1 MPDSA
6 PAANPKA
13 AREAIEIP
21 KPKPQEIEE
30 APLNSF
36 SYIEALK
43 EQVGFSSGK
52 ESELKHQHMD
62 WSQKYY
68 LKWFMFGFVLLI
80 NVIWTVGIF
89 RILVDWFSRL
99 WLSPRQQRPYYSRIN
114 LDWEFCGASGYRS
127 STSFS
132 GRDQITGVTRGRTAP
147 TASVHW
153 NNMFDWLFAPSKSF
167 AEGMEIAFSVG
178 LFLTTFLVVIGLIGE
193 YRDGD
198 WWKRKIHIFEILVVL
213 GVAGEMVTETGAFW
227 YSLRLQSIEESAIT
241 AAQKTANQSPLSAGK
256 LGVTVDNFQGFVVQ
270 KEHEADTQ
278 FDKLKLYVA
287 AENEKDAAVIAEL
300 DKDKDTLDKARDDA
314 VASEVSAKKVLA
326 DMTSELEAQ
335 RQVRERRQQS
345 WHHATFRTH
354 R

>member
-1 MPDSA
+1 
-6 PAANPKA
+6 
-13 AREAIEIP
+13 
-21 KPKPQEIEE
+21 
-30 APLNSF
+30 
-36 SYIEALK
+36 
-43 EQVGFSSGK
+43 
-52 ESELKHQHMD
+52 
-62 WSQKYY
+62 
-68 LKWFMFGFVLLI
+68 
-80 NVIWTVGIF
+80 
-89 RILVDWFSRL
+89 
-99 WLSPRQQRPYYSRIN
+99 
-114 LDWEFCGASGYRS
+114 
-127 STSFS
+127 
-132 GRDQITGVTRGRTAP
+132 
-147 TASVHW
+147 
-153 NNMFDWLFAPSKSF
+153 MFDWLFAPSKSF

-241 AAQKTANQSPLSAGK
+241 AAQKTANDSLLSAGK

-335 RQVRERRQQS
+335 RQVRERMLAIMAPRDLSNAQIANVATAVAKFSGQSWTVTTYWDAKEPLALANKIAAALIAAKWHYDDEGTKGMMLGGIEGVQVYVHPEASSNAKSAADALVAALNAEGISAVLRQQNNPGHPNEKLYVNIGS
-345 WHHATFRTH
+345 KP
-354 R
+354 